1 MTTKS
6 DAYILKSILARV
18 NRMALGPITKRN
30 RRGKWLFSWRKILLR
45 KKKSIFIYIQG
56 CPIDMRMSRFFD
68 EVKNEWGER
77 EINFRSIGDRTS

>member
-30 RRGKWLFSWRKILLR
+30 RRGKWLFSWRKILFKE
-45 KKKSIFIYIQG
+45 KKIYFHIHSG
-56 CPIDMRMSRFFD
+56 LSYRY
-68 EVKNEWGER
+68 ENE
-77 EINFRSIGDRTS
+77 SLL